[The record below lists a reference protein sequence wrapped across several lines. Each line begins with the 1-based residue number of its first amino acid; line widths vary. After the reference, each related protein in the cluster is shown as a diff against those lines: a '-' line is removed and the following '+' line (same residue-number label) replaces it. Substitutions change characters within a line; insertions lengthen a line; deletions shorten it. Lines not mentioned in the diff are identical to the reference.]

1 MPGSCSRVTEQ
12 GSHPGTGTLLG
23 REVHRFTSVTK
34 SFRLLLQEGVARFT
48 SVTKSFRL
56 LLQEGVAQRHQE
68 EGGGAGR
75 EGQLGPS
82 C

>member
-23 REVHRFTSVTK
+23 REVHRS
-34 SFRLLLQEGVARFT
+34 T